1 MVLAVT
7 VNTLIDQL
15 LLSGQDYSG
24 SSSIDAI
31 STLRVDVYEDQLGE
45 SFGTYEHLRDY
56 RLRPLD
62 TAVPDIHWKDYVAV
76 NDLIGEITSDRE
88 DTLINRIAD
97 RIAAYYGLSSI
108 DVKFIGNGLYRF
120 RYNDSEHMVG
130 VGVDN
135 LTDRLHA
142 VALIE
147 DTDAESNSDINV
159 LSQEPLWTP
168 CNATSGDKIGSIEAH
183 LDSQYLIFICDSEL
197 YFRISLFRNRSEN
210 KLFAIGET
218 QDTFELPHIDGP
230 IRSQLWVSTPAEYL
244 TRDLR
249 ADSADELMEILKKRI
264 ERQLLLPISHVFVRE
279 GQFLVSNLSNPDCK
293 SYDVRINV
301 YRDVGNNRMSIS
313 AEEKRTVILSPED
326 YNGDHKTVTSDLWI
340 PLNSMPYTIENIDGD
355 APPRLPIPAP
365 SNITPRPAHLIVHQT
380 AHLDLS
386 QRRRQRA

>member
-1 MVLAVT
+1 M
-7 VNTLIDQL
+7 
-15 LLSGQDYSG
+15 
-24 SSSIDAI
+24 
-31 STLRVDVYEDQLGE
+31 DVYEDQLGE

-62 TAVPDIHWKDYVAV
+62 TAAPDIHWKDYGAA
-76 NDLIGEITSDRE
+76 NDLIGEITSDKE
-88 DTLINRIAD
+88 DTLIKKIAD
-97 RIAAYYGLSSI
+97 RIAAHHGLSSI
-108 DVKFIGNGLYRF
+108 DVRFMRSGLYHF

-135 LTDRLHA
+135 LTGRLHA
-142 VALIE
+142 VALID
-147 DTDAESNSDINV
+147 DTDSENISDTNV

-168 CNATSGDKIGSIEAH
+168 CNVTSGDKIGSIEAH
-183 LDSQYLIFICDSEL
+183 LDSQHLIFCDSEL
-197 YFRISLFRNRSEN
+197 YFRINVFRNRSEN

-218 QDTFELPHIDGP
+218 QDVFELYEPHIDDP

-249 ADSADELMEILKKRI
+249 ADSADELIEILKKRI

-340 PLNSMPYTIENIDGD
+340 PLDS
-355 APPRLPIPAP
+355 
-365 SNITPRPAHLIVHQT
+365 STPRPAYFGRSPYRT
-380 AHLDLS
+380 DLS
-386 QRRRQRA
+386 PPRRQRA

>member
-1 MVLAVT
+1 MVLTVT
-7 VNTLIDQL
+7 VNTLISQL

-31 STLRVDVYEDQLGE
+31 STLRMDVYEDQLGK

-62 TAVPDIHWKDYVAV
+62 TAVPDIHWKDYGAV

-88 DTLINRIAD
+88 DTLIKKVAD
-97 RIAAYYGLSSI
+97 RIATHHGLSSI
-108 DVKFIGNGLYRF
+108 NVRFMGNSLYCF
-120 RYNDSEHMVG
+120 SYNDSEYMVG

-147 DTDAESNSDINV
+147 DTDAENNSDTNV

-197 YFRISLFRNRSEN
+197 YFRINVFRNRSEN

-244 TRDLR
+244 TRDLL
-249 ADSADELMEILKKRI
+249 ADSSDELIETLKKRI
-264 ERQLLLPISHVFVRE
+264 ERQLLLPISRVLVRE
-279 GQFLVSNLSNPDCK
+279 DQFLVSSLSDKTAPDCK

-301 YRDVGNNRMSIS
+301 YRDVANNRRSVS
-313 AEEKRTVILSPED
+313 TEEKRTVVLSPED
-326 YNGDHKTVTSDLWI
+326 YNDDHRTVISDLWI
-340 PLNSMPYTIENIDGD
+340 PLDS
-355 APPRLPIPAP
+355 
-365 SNITPRPAHLIVHQT
+365 ITPRPAHFGRSPYRT
-380 AHLDLS
+380 DLS
-386 QRRRQRA
+386 PPRRQRA